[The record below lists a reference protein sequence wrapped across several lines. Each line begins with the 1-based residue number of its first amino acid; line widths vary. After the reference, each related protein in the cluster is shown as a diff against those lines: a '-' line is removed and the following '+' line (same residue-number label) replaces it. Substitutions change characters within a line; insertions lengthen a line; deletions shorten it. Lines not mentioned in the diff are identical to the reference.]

1 MPVSA
6 LRLLVVDDFEQW
18 RRFVR
23 TTIQGIP
30 DVVIVGEASDG
41 PEAIEKAGKLRPD
54 LVLLD
59 IGLPLMNGIEVA
71 REIGGVSPESSV
83 LFLTGNTSSDVMEE
97 CFRAGAS
104 GYVVKSCAANDLIL
118 AINAA
123 LKRKVW

>member
-1 MPVSA
+1 MAASA
-6 LRLLVVDDFEQW
+6 LRLLIVDDFEPW

-30 DVVIVGEASDG
+30 DVVIVGEVSDG

-59 IGLPLMNGIEVA
+59 IGLPMMNGIEVA
-71 REIGGVSPESSV
+71 REIWRISLESSIV
-83 LFLTGNTSSDVMEE
+83 FLTENQSSDVMEE

-104 GYVVKSCAANDLIL
+104 GYVVKSCATSDLIS

-123 LKRKVW
+123 FKRKAG